1 MLKVPTA
8 FVLLNT
14 EIGAEAEVV
23 KALKEVE
30 DTIDEALKGNLL
42 DYQRRLM
49 LMVSL
54 GLQHLI
60 ELYFHRL
67 HIIKPGAQ
75 VKHEWFKMG
84 DKNATLRLSAVLT
97 KKIDEIPNIMEIISV
112 AREIEKERNEIVYGA
127 PLKDDAVLRSKI
139 SEFLEIKKL
148 VEGVKNE

>member
-1 MLKVPTA
+1 MQEEKH
-8 FVLLNT
+8 
-14 EIGAEAEVV
+14 AE
-23 KALKEVE
+23 ALKEVE

>member
-1 MLKVPTA
+1 MQEEKHI
-8 FVLLNT
+8 
-14 EIGAEAEVV
+14 E
-23 KALKEVE
+23 ALKEVE
-30 DTIDEALKGNLL
+30 DTIGEALKGNLL
-42 DYQRRLM
+42 DYQRRIM
-49 LMVSL
+49 FMISL
-54 GLQHLI
+54 GTQHLI

-84 DKNATLRLSAVLT
+84 DKNASFRLSAVLT
-97 KKIDEIPNIMEIISV
+97 KKLDEIPNILEIISV
-112 AREIEKERNEIVYGA
+112 AREVEKDRNEIVYGA

>member
-1 MLKVPTA
+1 MYVWYA
-8 FVLLNT
+8 T
-14 EIGAEAEVV
+14 EIDFDSSDFDTVNAIKDQIRAMRAECQ
-23 KALKEVE
+23 KQ
-30 DTIDEALKGNLL
+30 DGC
-42 DYQRRLM
+42 M
-49 LMVSL
+49 LA
-54 GLQHLI
+54 I
-60 ELYFHRL
+60 A
-67 HIIKPGAQ
+67 P
-75 VKHEWFKMG
+75 KMG